1 MQTQTQSSAWIPHFR
16 HVAAHLL
23 GQENQ
28 RDLSQFVEALA
39 IELGGASASNPLRPV
54 RTPYLNTIPPELEPD
69 YPGDLALEARI
80 ENLVRWNAMAM
91 VVQANRKHPGLG
103 GHISTF
109 ASIATLYEVGFQHA
123 FRGPN
128 GEAPADQIYFQGH
141 ASPGNYARAFL
152 EGRLDEAQLTAFRQ
166 ELVEG
171 GGLPSYPHPRLMP
184 DFWQF
189 PTVSMGLGPV
199 MSIYQA
205 RFNRYLQAREIVEWK
220 EEPRVWAFV
229 GDGEMDEPESTAAL
243 TLAAREG
250 LDNLI
255 WVINCNLQRLDGP
268 VRGNDKIIQE
278 MEGLFRGAGWNVIKV
293 IWGRDWD
300 PLFASDHDGKLTG
313 RLENIVDGDLQR
325 YASEAGSRFRQEC
338 FSDDPDLADRV
349 AHLSDVELQSLTRG
363 GHDPVKIH
371 AAYQAALQHT
381 GAPSVILAQTI
392 KGHGLG
398 SSGEASNV
406 AHQQKKLDERGLRD
420 FRDRFDI
427 PVDDAAIVE
436 APFHR
441 PSEESDE
448 IRYLKERREALGGF
462 LPARKREVP
471 RLEVPGSSTFEPF
484 LQAHDEGASTTLAFV
499 RLLSDLLRDEHFGKR
514 IVPIIPD
521 EARTFGVDALFRQAG
536 IYAARGQ
543 SYRPVDREHLLYY
556 REETDGQILEEGITE
571 AGSMSS
577 FIAAGT
583 SGTHFGEVMIPF
595 YLFYSMFGFQRVG
608 DLIWAAGDSEARG
621 FMLGATAGRT
631 TLNGEGLQ
639 HQDGHS
645 PLLAATHPS
654 LLAYDPA
661 FACEMTVIVM
671 EGLRRMFEERE
682 RLLYYLT
689 VYNESYP
696 MPALPEGSRK
706 GIVEGLYRFHQA
718 EGSGPKV
725 HLLGSGTIM
734 QEVLRAREILA
745 ERYGVAADVWSATSY
760 HRLRN
765 EAFEVERWNRLHPD
779 HRRTPRLTELLGA
792 ETGPFIAA
800 SDYIRAVPAQIA
812 NWVPGGLTVLGTD
825 GFGRSDTRANL
836 RRHFEVDAES
846 ITLAALDQLANR
858 GEIELDVARQ
868 AVRELQIDP
877 DQPTPEAILT

>member
-1 MQTQTQSSAWIPHFR
+1 MQVNPPESAAIPHLR
-16 HVAAHLL
+16 AVASQLL
-23 GQENQ
+23 EQANA
-28 RDLSQFVEALA
+28 RDVAQFFESLA
-39 IELGGASASNPLRPV
+39 IELQGASATNPLRPI
-54 RTPYLNTIPPELEPD
+54 RTPYLNTIPPENEPD
-69 YPGDLALEARI
+69 YPGDLELEARI

-91 VVQANRKHPGLG
+91 VVKANRRHSGIG

-109 ASIATLYEVGFQHA
+109 ASIATLYEVGFQHH
-123 FRGPN
+123 FRGPD
-128 GEAPADQIYFQGH
+128 GDGPADQIYFQGH

-152 EGRLDEAQLTAFRQ
+152 EGRLDEARLTAFRQ

-184 DFWQF
+184 EFWQF

-205 RFNRYLQAREIVEWK
+205 RFNRYLEARGIPDWET
-220 EEPRVWAFV
+220 EPRVWAFI
-229 GDGEMDEPESTAAL
+229 GDGEMDEPESTSAL

-250 LDNLI
+250 LDNLT
-255 WVINCNLQRLDGP
+255 WVVNCNLQRLDGP
-268 VRGNDKIIQE
+268 VRGNAKIIQE

-300 PLFASDHDGKLTG
+300 PLFASDHDGKLTAM
-313 RLENIVDGDLQR
+313 LEQLVDGELQR
-325 YASEAGSRFRQEC
+325 YVSEPGSRFRHEC
-338 FSDDPDLADRV
+338 FSANPDLADRV
-349 AHLSDVELQSLTRG
+349 AHLSDAQLQGLTRG

-371 AAYQAALQHT
+371 AAYQAAVQHR
-381 GAPSVILAQTI
+381 GAPTVILAQTI

-398 SSGEASNV
+398 ESGEASNV

-420 FRDRFDI
+420 FRDRFHI
-427 PVDDAAIVE
+427 PIDDAAVVE
-436 APFHR
+436 VPFYR
-441 PSEESDE
+441 PDETSDE
-448 IRYLKERREALGGF
+448 IRYLKDRREQLGGS
-462 LPARKREVP
+462 LPARRRDVP
-471 RLEVPGSSTFEPF
+471 KVEIPGSAMFEPF
-484 LQAHDEGASTTLAFV
+484 LKAHEEGASTTLAFV
-499 RLLSDLLRDEHFGKR
+499 RLLSDLMREKGLGGR

-543 SYRPVDREHLLYY
+543 CYKPVDREHLLYY
-556 REETDGQILEEGITE
+556 REEEDGQILEEGITE

-583 SGTHFGEVMIPF
+583 AGNQFGEVMIPF

-608 DLIWAAGDSEARG
+608 DLIWAAGDMEARG
-621 FMLGATAGRT
+621 FLLGATAGRT

-645 PLLAATHPS
+645 LLLASTHPS

-661 FACEMTVIVM
+661 FACEMTVIVE
-671 EGLRRMFEERE
+671 EGLRRMFEEGE

-706 GIVEGLYRFHQA
+706 GILQGLYRYHRG
-718 EGSGPKV
+718 EEKGPRV
-725 HLLGSGTIM
+725 HLFGSGTIM
-734 QEVLRAREILA
+734 QEVLRAREILV
-745 ERYGVAADVWSATSY
+745 EQVEVSVDVWSATSY

-765 EAFEVERWNRLHPD
+765 NALEVERWNRLHPD
-779 HRRTPRLTELLGA
+779 RPRTAWLTDLLSS
-792 ETGPFIAA
+792 EEGPFIAV
-800 SDYIRAVPAQIA
+800 SDFIKAVPGQIA
-812 NWVPGGLTVLGTD
+812 NWVPGGLTTLGTD
-825 GFGRSDTRANL
+825 GFGRSDTRGNL

-846 ITLAALDQLANR
+846 IVLAALDRLAHD
-858 GEIELDVARQ
+858 GAIAAEVVHQ
-868 AVRELQIDP
+868 AVHDLPFDP
-877 DQPTPEAILT
+877 DKPTPEAILT